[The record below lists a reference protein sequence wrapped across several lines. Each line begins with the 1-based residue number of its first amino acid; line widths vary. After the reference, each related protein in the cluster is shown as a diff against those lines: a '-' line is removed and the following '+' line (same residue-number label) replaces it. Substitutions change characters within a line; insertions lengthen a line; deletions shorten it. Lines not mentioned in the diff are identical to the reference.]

1 VTEKL
6 ARFVLPYLDIRD
18 RGNGYGVSIVKAG
31 LQAIGRPVGGVRA
44 PLENLGEKDLAD
56 LTALIKT
63 AGVSPAL

>member
-1 VTEKL
+1 
-6 ARFVLPYLDIRD
+6 
-18 RGNGYGVSIVKAG
+18 
-31 LQAIGRPVGGVRA
+31 VRA